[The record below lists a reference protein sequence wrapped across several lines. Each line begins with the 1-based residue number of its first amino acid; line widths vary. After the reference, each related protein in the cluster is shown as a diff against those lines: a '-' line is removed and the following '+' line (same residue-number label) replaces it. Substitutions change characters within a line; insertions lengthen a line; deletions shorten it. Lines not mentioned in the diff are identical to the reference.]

1 MRALLPALAL
11 CACAAFLFFAALLTA
26 AINLLP
32 YLAVGF
38 VLVVLAR
45 AHRRREHA
53 VATQA
58 AWRPLPLPAP
68 RQSLHTG
75 QWVYVPVWVD
85 EPPRPRLPVI
95 DAEVIED
102 PQ

>member
-1 MRALLPALAL
+1 MRALGPTVAL
-11 CACAAFLFFAALLTA
+11 CACAAFLFFAALLTV

-38 VLVVLAR
+38 ALVALAR
-45 AHRRREHA
+45 PRGRREHV

-58 AWRPLPLPAP
+58 AWRPVSPAAP
-68 RQSLHTG
+68 QASFQTG
-75 QWVYVPVWVD
+75 QWVYVPVWV
-85 EPPRPRLPVI
+85 EKPLRPRLPVI
-95 DAEVIED
+95 DAEVIEG